1 MVEVRL
7 ENVTHIYD
15 KRVKA
20 VDNLNIRFLNE
31 KLTAILGPSGCG
43 KTTTLRIIAGL
54 MRPTR
59 GKVFFDDED
68 VTDLP
73 AERRNLSMV
82 FQFPV
87 VYTTMKI
94 YDNLAFPLRLKKL
107 PKEEIERRVKEIAE
121 FLEIKQ
127 HLGIKPV
134 GVPADLKQKVA
145 LGRALIK
152 ETGLLL
158 LDEPLTNIDPKA
170 RIELREKI
178 LDVKRRLKQTIIY
191 VTHDQAEALTLA
203 DYIGVMEKGKMV
215 QLGTPEEIY
224 ERPSNTFVAWFVGN
238 PGMNLLNAELV
249 ETAHGYFLDISEL
262 RLPIPEDVGRFV
274 RSKVSEN
281 KLIFGIR
288 PEHVNLYEKDVEGG
302 ILGKCVTVEDMGALF
317 IGTVK
322 IGKVELKVKTTKWI
336 REGQSIWVKLP
347 SEKIKIF
354 DKNQKLIYG

>member
-20 VDNLNIRFLNE
+20 VDNLNIKFIDE
-31 KLTAILGPSGCG
+31 KLTALLGPSGCG

-54 MRPTR
+54 IRPTKGR
-59 GKVFFDDED
+59 VFFDDKD

-73 AERRNLSMV
+73 AEKRNLSMV

-107 PKEEIERRVKEIAE
+107 SKEEIEKKVKEIAE
-121 FLEIKQ
+121 FLGLKQYLEIKP
-127 HLGIKPV
+127 I

-203 DYIGVMEKGKMV
+203 DFIGIMKDGKII

-224 ERPSNTFVAWFVGN
+224 ERPNNTFVAWFVGN
-238 PGMNLLNAELV
+238 PGMNLLDADLV
-249 ETAHGYFLDISEL
+249 ETAHGYFLDISGF
-262 RLPIPEDVGRFV
+262 RLPIPEDMGKFV
-274 RSKVSEN
+274 RSRISET
-281 KLIFGIR
+281 KLILGIR
-288 PEHVNLYEKDVEGG
+288 PEHVDLYTKEVEGG
-302 ILGKCVTVEDMGALF
+302 IPGKCLTVEDMGALF
-317 IGTVK
+317 IETVRV
-322 IGKVELKVKTTKWI
+322 GEVELKVKTTEWVG
-336 REGQSIWVKLP
+336 EGQPIWIKFP
-347 SEKIKIF
+347 GEKVRIF
-354 DKNQKLIYG
+354 DKSGKLIYG